1 MSNYETFIVG
11 LVADLPTNKPPKT
24 MMISSELS
32 HFEKDVN
39 QLQHKVYHLRHTILP
54 KLTQLYTQG
63 MVDIIKTTE
72 LFNKSN
78 EMKRRVMELRR
89 VVSEFQ
95 LELGQIRQQPQKH
108 GPGRA
113 QLKQLNAGKV
123 GSINDTLNRL
133 KIGLDRLLQ
142 DMNKLKFGDDEK
154 RTKERQLKAIELQN
168 SVELNVPDYQQW
180 QESWDAFGLVL
191 AFTVI
196 IIEKYF
202 KKK

>member
-11 LVADLPTNKPPKT
+11 LVADLSTNKPPKT